1 MPWDSASGVKLEPA
15 CGVFDSRVKRIPFS
29 NFDRSPYGPSGLPS
43 SLAGAV
49 FGDSNPPPNAAP
61 SCNTRLRFIGAPRGS
76 FYAAGRPGV
85 VLFRRRSWASHAP
98 CFVIHVHVRCRRP
111 EEDRR
116 ERAYFYRFVAACD
129 LLTKNALASMRL
141 PVCLVA
147 LGLFFWS
154 WPNVAAA
161 QTTTRDG
168 VQALLRG
175 DYQTAARI
183 LRPLAEDS
191 PQPAPVAQFFMATL
205 YAAGNAVARRDLK
218 ACGLYLSASTPANP
232 LMNQALQ
239 LVRTFQEQSVRA
251 SVQLCTLIRADDY
264 GQLPSASFD
273 LGPDHRIT
281 IDRSGATISY
291 RGTQGQAHWD

>member
-1 MPWDSASGVKLEPA
+1 
-15 CGVFDSRVKRIPFS
+15 
-29 NFDRSPYGPSGLPS
+29 
-43 SLAGAV
+43 
-49 FGDSNPPPNAAP
+49 
-61 SCNTRLRFIGAPRGS
+61 
-76 FYAAGRPGV
+76 
-85 VLFRRRSWASHAP
+85 
-98 CFVIHVHVRCRRP
+98 
-111 EEDRR
+111 
-116 ERAYFYRFVAACD
+116 
-129 LLTKNALASMRL
+129 MRL

-191 PQPAPVAQFFMATL
+191 PQPDPVAQFFMATL
-205 YAAGNAVARRDLK
+205 YASGNGVPRSDLK

-232 LMNQALQ
+232 LMNQALE

-251 SVQLCTLIRADDY
+251 SVQLCTPIRADDY

-281 IDRSGATISY
+281 MDRSGATISY
-291 RGTQGQAHWD
+291 RGTQGQAHWDMGGAGWVFLPPQHVELIVSRPVTATRHFILFFVWWPRPPTARCGLWGGYCTKRSDRTFLPSRVRRGSRRSRHPNRRHRSMSKAWLAFV

>member
-1 MPWDSASGVKLEPA
+1 
-15 CGVFDSRVKRIPFS
+15 
-29 NFDRSPYGPSGLPS
+29 
-43 SLAGAV
+43 
-49 FGDSNPPPNAAP
+49 
-61 SCNTRLRFIGAPRGS
+61 
-76 FYAAGRPGV
+76 
-85 VLFRRRSWASHAP
+85 
-98 CFVIHVHVRCRRP
+98 
-111 EEDRR
+111 
-116 ERAYFYRFVAACD
+116 

-191 PQPAPVAQFFMATL
+191 AQPDPVAQFFMATL
-205 YAAGNAVARRDLK
+205 YASGNGVPRSDLK

-232 LMNQALQ
+232 LMNQALE

-251 SVQLCTLIRADDY
+251 SVQLCTPIRADDY

-281 IDRSGATISY
+281 MDRSGATISY
-291 RGTQGQAHWD
+291 RGTQGQAHWDMGGAGWVFLPPQHVELIVSRPVTATRHFILFFVWWPEASDRSVWSLGWILHEAIGPDLPPVTGEKRLTTLAAPQPPASFDVESVAGVRLNQSGEAEWFISTGSHPRSAVIPFKEPR